1 MDLSINIKDNLKLNI
16 RSSAFIKYQ
25 DNYFI
30 SKRKDKDYYSIPGG
44 RVSFNEDSKETIIR
58 ELKEELDWD
67 IKDNELKL
75 VRIVENF
82 YKIKENYIHEYLF
95 IYEIEIDKKYFDK
108 GNFINLENP
117 LMEMKWYKKDDY
129 IKLNIKPNL
138 IKDIILDNSFK
149 HIINR
154 D

>member
-1 MDLSINIKDNLKLNI
+1 MFPDRIF
-16 RSSAFIKYQ
+16 RSVTNKY
-25 DNYFI
+25 NGIFP
-30 SKRKDKDYYSIPGG
+30 R
-44 RVSFNEDSKETIIR
+44 
-58 ELKEELDWD
+58 
-67 IKDNELKL
+67 
-75 VRIVENF
+75 
-82 YKIKENYIHEYLF
+82 ENYIHEYLF

>member
-1 MDLSINIKDNLKLNI
+1 MDLSIDIKENSKLNI
-16 RSSAFIKYQ
+16 RSAALIKYQ

-44 RVSFNEDSKETIIR
+44 RVSFSEDSKETIIR

-67 IKDNELKL
+67 IKNNELKL
-75 VRIVENF
+75 ARIVENF
-82 YKIKENYIHEYLF
+82 YKIKENFIHEYLF

-108 GNFINLENP
+108 SNFINLENP
-117 LMEMKWYKKDDY
+117 LMEMRWYKKDEF
-129 IKLNIKPNL
+129 IKLNIKPNI
-138 IKDIILDNSFK
+138 IKDIILNNSFK